1 MPALPE
7 PRAPGEAISYLELA
21 ALPTAPFWARCHTKA
36 ALHAWRQWSETIET
50 AELLVSE
57 LVTNAINASG
67 LLMGQP
73 RYSDHMNVERISL
86 TLRHLPSRY
95 VVEVSDNNPNPP
107 VVADADIHAEDGRGL
122 MLVQALSKEWGHFFP
137 LAGGKTVFCVIG
149 GS

>member
-1 MPALPE
+1 MAAPPE
-7 PRAPGEAISYLELA
+7 RRAPGEAISYLELA

-36 ALHAWRQWSETIET
+36 ALHAWRQWPETIET

-67 LLMGQP
+67 LLMGQL
-73 RYSDHMNVERISL
+73 RYSDLMNVERISL
-86 TLRHLPSRY
+86 TLRHLPGRI

-107 VVADADIHAEDGRGL
+107 VVADAGTDAEDGRGL

-137 LAGGKTVFCVIG
+137 PAGGKRVYCVIG